1 MDFQIRPAQKTDL
14 SNIWAWAA
22 QESWN
27 PGRYDLEVYWQQNS
41 LLVGWLADQPVG
53 CISAASYDAD
63 FGFLGCYL
71 VDHRHRGHGYGR
83 FLWEKAISSLPARC
97 IGLEG
102 AVALQ
107 DTYLRHGFIK
117 SCLHVRHQLQS
128 GMGDP
133 VSASLQ
139 AIHAVPFD
147 QVLDYDTRHFV
158 GMRSHFLHHWLASPE
173 MKGWAVVQGD
183 QLLGY
188 GLIRPADLGY
198 RIGPLFA
205 DTADIAQQLLAALL
219 QVPPADQ
226 PVYMDVPHSNEQANQ
241 LMKQFQAIPLFSNCR
256 MYKGVFPELPLNEIY
271 GVTTLEMG

>member
-1 MDFQIRPAQKTDL
+1 MDFQIRPAQQADL

-27 PGRYDLEVYWQQNS
+27 PGRYDLEVYWQQKS
-41 LLVGWLADQPVG
+41 LLVGWLGNQPVG
-53 CISAASYDAD
+53 CISAAAYDAD

-83 FLWEKAISSLPARC
+83 FLWEKAIASLPARC

-107 DTYLRHGFIK
+107 DTYLRHGFVK
-117 SCLHVRHQLQS
+117 SCLHVRHQLKS
-128 GMGDP
+128 GNGDP
-133 VSASLQ
+133 VASSLQ
-139 AIHAVPFD
+139 AIHSIPFE

-158 GMRSHFLHHWLASPE
+158 GMRSQFLQHWLGSPE
-173 MKGWAVVQGD
+173 MQGWGVVQAD

-188 GLIRPADLGY
+188 GLIRPADMGY

-205 DTADIAQQLLAALL
+205 DRLEVAQQLLAALL
-219 QVPPADQ
+219 QIPPPDQ
-226 PVYMDVPHSNEQANQ
+226 PVYMDVPKSNEQANL
-241 LMKQFQAIPLFSNCR
+241 LMKNVQAIPLFSNCR
-256 MYKGVFPELPLNEIY
+256 MYKGEFPELPLDEIY